1 MKRLKLFFMA
11 MVMLFAVQICT
22 VSVTCET
29 QAATTTATVK
39 KKTGLYRE
47 KGKYYYYTKGRKIRN
62 QWKTVKGKRYYFG
75 PKYYALTYHNKI
87 GSRIYVFDTAGRLLN
102 RKTSRIVN
110 VGKYSYYVNK
120 YGNPS
125 KGWLCLP
132 DKNLYYADSWG
143 RFYKN
148 RTLEGIRF
156 NGKGQ
161 AVKNDMRSLKLHC
174 IGVVQNIT
182 RSGMS
187 KSQKLQACWSYVINN
202 TYYSSAYYPDL
213 NQNDW
218 WRMTAWRTLATGKG
232 NCYGYA
238 CAFAALAREIGYDP
252 YVVCGRVPGTRDGAG
267 DGFTRHSWV
276 IINGLHYDPEGQA
289 KGWHTGVYGSY
300 SYGMDNQIQKTV
312 NFRTG
317 RGN

>member
-1 MKRLKLFFMA
+1 MA

-102 RKTSRIVN
+102 GKTSRIVN

-132 DKNLYYADSWG
+132 DRNLYYADSWG

-161 AVKNDMRSLKLHC
+161 AVK
-174 IGVVQNIT
+174 
-182 RSGMS
+182 
-187 KSQKLQACWSYVINN
+187 
-202 TYYSSAYYPDL
+202 
-213 NQNDW
+213 
-218 WRMTAWRTLATGKG
+218 
-232 NCYGYA
+232 
-238 CAFAALAREIGYDP
+238 
-252 YVVCGRVPGTRDGAG
+252 
-267 DGFTRHSWV
+267 
-276 IINGLHYDPEGQA
+276 
-289 KGWHTGVYGSY
+289 
-300 SYGMDNQIQKTV
+300 
-312 NFRTG
+312 
-317 RGN
+317 